1 MSARRQ
7 GQILKKAEFDS
18 RLPYYWLLMS
28 SLVIISSVVG
38 IPLLLFWWLGL
49 GLYIH
54 RRQFRVLEAELTG
67 ATLQALGGRI
77 EISCDPLAVQ
87 KVWVASMTEDDS
99 DEDGQVPFPV
109 ASDFWPHGEVT
120 RAFDVF
126 NEDRGTA
133 KRSVFIIDGEG
144 IIRWSN
150 VYTDSIPAS
159 GELLHEIENL

>member
-1 MSARRQ
+1 MR
-7 GQILKKAEFDS
+7 G
-18 RLPYYWLLMS
+18 
-28 SLVIISSVVG
+28 
-38 IPLLLFWWLGL
+38 
-49 GLYIH
+49 
-54 RRQFRVLEAELTG
+54 FRANYEKF
-67 ATLQALGGRI
+67 QALNTEII

-120 RAFDVF
+120 KAFDVF